1 MIRDNE
7 KLLQQAINILDVNFK
22 KENNIENLEKIIVQ
36 VSSVKNKLALKILG
50 DLKLLQTEVTNV
62 KYSSADN
69 NLTKD

>member
-7 KLLQQAINILDVNFK
+7 KWLQQAINILDVNFK

>member
-7 KLLQQAINILDVNFK
+7 KWLQQAINILDVNFK
-22 KENNIENLEKIIVQ
+22 KENNLENLEKIIVQ